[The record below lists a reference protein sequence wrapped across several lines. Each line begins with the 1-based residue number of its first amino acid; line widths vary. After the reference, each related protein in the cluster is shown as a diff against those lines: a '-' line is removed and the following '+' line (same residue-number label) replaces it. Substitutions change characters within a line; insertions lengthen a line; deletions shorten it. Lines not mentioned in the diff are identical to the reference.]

1 MPRPSPRLLPAV
13 AALTAVAALAGCSSS
28 PGRPVEDYAGEPKG
42 VPAPASSAGGA
53 SWAAWLEGGDRL
65 AIVLY
70 GSSTCPPKVDH
81 IRSTGATAIEAT
93 LAPAPGGIC
102 THDYVPF
109 TTVFATPD
117 GTSKTAQVSVA
128 LPDQTLTLP
137 ARNG

>member
-1 MPRPSPRLLPAV
+1 VPSTRARLLPAV
-13 AALTAVAALAGCSSS
+13 AALSVVAALAGCMSA

-42 VPAPASSAGGA
+42 VEAPASSAGGS
-53 SWAAWLEGGDRL
+53 SWAVWMEDGARI

-81 IRSTGATAIEAT
+81 IRSSSATKIAAT

-102 THDYVPF
+102 THDYMPH

-117 GTSKTAQVSVA
+117 GTSKTAEVSVE

-137 ARNG
+137 ARQG